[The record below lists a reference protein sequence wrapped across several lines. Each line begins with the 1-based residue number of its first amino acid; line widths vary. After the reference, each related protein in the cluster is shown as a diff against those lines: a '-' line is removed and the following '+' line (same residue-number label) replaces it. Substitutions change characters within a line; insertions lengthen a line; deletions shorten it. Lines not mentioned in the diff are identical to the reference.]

1 MKMCDSSKPTIAT
14 YFNSIASKW
23 DSWEDLESLKFQFDK
38 GLKRFGLRHDE
49 HVLDVGCG
57 TGNLTAAILRQL
69 SEAGRIIAVDISSRM
84 IEIAQT
90 KIKDS
95 RIQWICDSVE
105 CMTTYEN
112 VFDRVICYSVWPHL
126 INSGI
131 VVRLIQSMLKPG
143 GELHIWHLKSREA
156 INKTHAGASEAISN
170 HLLVPASQ
178 IAALLEQSGFIIEET
193 QDDDSGYLISAKKV

>member
-1 MKMCDSSKPTIAT
+1 MCDCSRPTSAE

-23 DSWEDLESLKFQFDK
+23 DSWEDLESLKVQFDN
-38 GLKRFGLRHDE
+38 GLKRFGLRPDE

-69 SEAGRIIAVDISSRM
+69 LQAGRITAVDISSRM

-90 KIKDS
+90 KVNDS
-95 RIQWICDSVE
+95 RVQWICDSVE
-105 CMTTYEN
+105 HMTTFESA
-112 VFDRVICYSVWPHL
+112 FDRVICYSVWPHL
-126 INSGI
+126 MNSGI
-131 VVRLIQSMLKPG
+131 VARLIQSMLKPG

-156 INKTHAGASEAISN
+156 INKTHAGASEVISN
-170 HLLVPASQ
+170 HLLIPASQ
-178 IAALLEQSGFIIEET
+178 IAALLEQSGFIIEEM